1 MILIVLGTNIF
12 LIMTH
17 RFDEIK
23 PSHHISKKEV
33 QEMIDLAIKQHNYNA
48 SIISMILG
56 SIVLALFLDGLL
68 RLLGIIPPFMGLNVS
83 IIQGIIDKI

>member
-1 MILIVLGTNIF
+1 
-12 LIMTH
+12 MTH

-33 QEMIDLAIKQHNYNA
+33 QEMIDHAIKQHNYNA

-56 SIVLALFLDGLL
+56 TIVLALFLDGLL

-83 IIQGIIDKI
+83 IIQEIIDIIKNP